1 MLYPEQSSWMQEAKT
16 MGVMSSS
23 VMLMVTV
30 AGSFISPTVTFISPL
45 LYQVIILLSG
55 IGIWGDLYIL
65 RAMQKIAAAVND
77 EEITHYVR
85 AWFAL
90 RVLAL
95 LILVAVIYVYHPRFV
110 VFLLLISSV
119 FETAGSIDLNN
130 ISAYLLYHWYDVVVL
145 VGISIAMI
153 AAARFLRDSYELIA
167 TRTRMKMFKKV
178 GHWYYLSMLL
188 VNLVFIGFVIILI
201 ALVLQLIAFSHL
213 PKSIPSQTTV
223 QQSSGA

>member
-1 MLYPEQSSWMQEAKT
+1 MLYSEQSSWMQEAKT

-77 EEITHYVR
+77 EEINHNAR

-90 RVLAL
+90 KVLAL
-95 LILVAVIYVYHPRFV
+95 LILVAMIYIYHPRFV
-110 VFLLLISSV
+110 VFLLLISV

-130 ISAYLLYHWYDVVVL
+130 ISAYLLYHWFDVVVL
-145 VGISIAMI
+145 VGISIALI